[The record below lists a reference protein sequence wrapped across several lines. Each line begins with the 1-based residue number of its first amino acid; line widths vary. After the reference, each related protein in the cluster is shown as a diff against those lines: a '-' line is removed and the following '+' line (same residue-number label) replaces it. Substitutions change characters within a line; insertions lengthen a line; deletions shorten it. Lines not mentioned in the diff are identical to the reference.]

1 MAIYKNSKI
10 EINLDELVSIRSKV
24 INEELDTDEISL
36 LASEL
41 KDTLTWDTLYH
52 MVDTHILT
60 YKGNPPVKYG
70 SIANDAELV
79 QMEKN
84 RKKFKLIELKG
95 GSWRIQVP
103 LRIKD

>member
-24 INEELDTDEISL
+24 IDEELDTDEISL

-52 MVDTHILT
+52 LSLIHISEPT
-60 YKGNPPVKYG
+60 RPY
-70 SIANDAELV
+70 
-79 QMEKN
+79 
-84 RKKFKLIELKG
+84 
-95 GSWRIQVP
+95 
-103 LRIKD
+103 

>member
-1 MAIYKNSKI
+1 
-10 EINLDELVSIRSKV
+10 
-24 INEELDTDEISL
+24 
-36 LASEL
+36 
-41 KDTLTWDTLYH
+41 

>member
-24 INEELDTDEISL
+24 IDEELDTDEISL

-52 MVDTHILT
+52 LSLIHI
-60 YKGNPPVKYG
+60 
-70 SIANDAELV
+70 
-79 QMEKN
+79 
-84 RKKFKLIELKG
+84 
-95 GSWRIQVP
+95 
-103 LRIKD
+103 

>member
-1 MAIYKNSKI
+1 MAIYNDSRI
-10 EINLDELVSIRSKV
+10 VINLDELVAIRGRV
-24 INEELDTDEISL
+24 ISEELSDHEVSL

-41 KDTLTWDTLYH
+41 KETLTWDTLYH

-60 YKGNPPVKYG
+60 YKGKSPVKYG

-79 QMEKN
+79 EMEKN
-84 RKKFKLIELKG
+84 RKKFRLIELKG